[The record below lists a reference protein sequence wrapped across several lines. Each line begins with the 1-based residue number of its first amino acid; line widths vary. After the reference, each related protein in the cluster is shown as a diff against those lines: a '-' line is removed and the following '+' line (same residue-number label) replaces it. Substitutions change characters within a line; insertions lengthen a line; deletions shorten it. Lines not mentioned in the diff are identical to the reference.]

1 MGLLLNFKKKV
12 NTWAVYWYYT
22 IFKNNGL
29 TITPYKT
36 LVINSGSDFKST
48 NTKINYYSKLKIK
61 KKKINLKLKFK
72 KPFLD
77 IKILDKINNLY
88 MRKNIL
94 LNISIKIKELLY

>member
-1 MGLLLNFKKKV
+1 MGLLLNFKRKA

-22 IFKNNGL
+22 IFKKHGL

-36 LVINSGSDFKST
+36 LVINRGFDFKST
-48 NTKINYYSKLKIK
+48 NTKIKYYSKSKIQ
-61 KKKINLKLKFK
+61 KKINSKLNFK

-77 IKILDKINNLY
+77 LKILDKINNLY
-88 MRKNIL
+88 MRKNIV

>member
-1 MGLLLNFKKKV
+1 MGLLLNFKRKA

-22 IFKNNGL
+22 IFKNKGL

-36 LVINSGSDFKST
+36 LVINSGFDFKST
-48 NTKINYYSKLKIK
+48 NTKINYYSKSKIPQ
-61 KKKINLKLKFK
+61 KKINSKLNFK

-88 MRKNIL
+88 IRKSIVL
-94 LNISIKIKELLY
+94 IISIKIKELLN